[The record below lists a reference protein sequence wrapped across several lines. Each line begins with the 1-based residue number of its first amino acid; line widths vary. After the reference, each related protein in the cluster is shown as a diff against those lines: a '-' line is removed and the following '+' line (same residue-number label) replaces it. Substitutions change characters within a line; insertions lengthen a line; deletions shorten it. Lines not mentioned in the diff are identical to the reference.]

1 VVGRGGKQGIPAFAL
16 PPDWDVVVQDGGAIL
31 KADVALR
38 IMRLHAGACSGGS
51 PD

>member
-1 VVGRGGKQGIPAFAL
+1 VVGRGGMEFPAFAL
-16 PPDWDVVVQDGGAIL
+16 PPDWAVVVQDGGAIL

-38 IMRLHAGACSGGS
+38 IMRLRAGACSGGS